1 MHRAHPNRAS
11 IVEPAAPSATCRLGR
26 RYDGSILDALSTSAA
41 HLWGSGGLLFVQ
53 HLSSSVRRQAHGRPM
68 VPDAHEV
75 VQAAVDGLRA
85 TCSISW
91 QRPVAMGWS
100 TDLASAPTCT
110 VEEPMRTSQHRRKTG
125 CRSSPACRC
134 ESCTPPGTLQLMC
147 PAASEPLSSR
157 ARPLEAWRARG
168 RPRQP
173 PWLVRRSSFR
183 GPYVKRLI
191 NLFTLNREAHKY
203 LRYFRTC

>member
-1 MHRAHPNRAS
+1 MHWARAQHTCGARAAS
-11 IVEPAAPSATCRLGR
+11 SLCSTSPAA
-26 RYDGSILDALSTSAA
+26 
-41 HLWGSGGLLFVQ
+41 SGGK
-53 HLSSSVRRQAHGRPM
+53 PM

-85 TCSISW
+85 TCLISW
-91 QRPVAMGWS
+91 QHTVAMGWS

-110 VEEPMRTSQHRRKTG
+110 VEEPMRTLQHRRKTG

-134 ESCTPPGTLQLMC
+134 ETCTPPGTSQLMC

-173 PWLVRRSSFR
+173 PWLVRRSSLR
-183 GPYVKRLI
+183 GPCVKGL
-191 NLFTLNREAHKY
+191 TLSGPLLLRSNRARPAP
-203 LRYFRTC
+203 LGPA